1 MNIVR
6 KDLDQNN
13 AVVTLV
19 IEKAD
24 YSEKVD
30 KTLRDYRKKATIP
43 GFRPGMVPTSLVKK
57 MYGKAVMGEEINK
70 LVSENLYQ
78 YIRDN
83 KINILGEPLPN
94 EAQASTVDFD
104 TQESFEF
111 IFDLGIAPEI
121 EVELNAKD
129 KVNFYKIAVSQ
140 EMVDNQVN
148 AHAGRY
154 GKHVQE
160 EVVEEKDM
168 VKGQLVELENGS
180 IKEGGIQVTGATLT
194 PAYMKDEAQKALFI
208 GAKKGDI
215 LTFNPQLAFGN
226 ETEISSM
233 LSISKE
239 EAKEI
244 TADFQISIESVTR
257 YKASEVDQELFDK
270 VYGEGTVSGLEAFQ
284 EKIKV
289 DLQENLIADSE
300 YKFGM
305 DAQEM
310 LVAKYTNMSFP
321 ENFLKRWVL
330 NTNKNTTAEALEAD
344 FPKMIADL
352 KWHLIK
358 DKLVRTNNIQ
368 VEKED
373 VEEFAKKMAKAQFA
387 QYGMI
392 GMGDDMITNYAMDM
406 LKKEETVRNFA
417 DKVAE
422 EKVFSL
428 IKNAVKLEEK
438 EVSIEEFNKM
448 FETK

>member
-13 AVVTLV
+13 AVVTLR

-24 YSEKVD
+24 YSEKVN
-30 KTLRDYRKKATIP
+30 KSLSVYRKKASIP

-57 MYGKAVMGEEINK
+57 MYGKAVMAEEINK

-78 YIRDN
+78 YIREN
-83 KINILGEPLPN
+83 KINVLGEPLPN
-94 EAQASTVDFD
+94 AEQASSIDFD
-104 TQESFEF
+104 TQEEFEF
-111 IFDLGIAPEI
+111 IFDLGIAPEF
-121 EVELNAKD
+121 EVELTAND
-129 KVNFYKIAVSQ
+129 KVNLYKIAVSQ
-140 EMVDNQVN
+140 EMVDNQVT

-154 GKHVQE
+154 GMHVQE
-160 EVVEEKDM
+160 EIVEEKDM
-168 VKGQLVELENGS
+168 VKGELVELENGS
-180 IKEGGIQVTGATLT
+180 VKEGGIAVQDATLT
-194 PAYMKDEAQKALFI
+194 PAYMKDAAQKALFV
-208 GAKKGDI
+208 GAKKGDV
-215 LTFNPQLAFGN
+215 LTFNPQLAFAN
-226 ETEISSM
+226 EVEISSL
-233 LSISKE
+233 LSITKDQ
-239 EAKEI
+239 AKEI
-244 TADFQISIESVTR
+244 SADFQITIGSITR

-284 EKIKV
+284 DKIKV
-289 DLQENLIADSE
+289 DLQENLSADSD

-310 LVAKYTNMSFP
+310 LVAKYNAISFP
-321 ENFLKRWVL
+321 EDFLKRWVL
-330 NTNKNTTAEALEAD
+330 TSNKNTTAEALEVE

-358 DKLVRTNNIQ
+358 DKLVRTNNIN
-368 VEKED
+368 VEKDD
-373 VEEFAKKMAKAQFA
+373 VEAFAKKMAKAQFA

-392 GMGDDMITNYAMDM
+392 GMGDDMITNYAKDM

-428 IKNAVKLEEK
+428 IKSSIKLEEK
-438 EVSIEEFNKM
+438 EVSIEDFNKL